1 MPGYFKNTCNM
12 TIIIKKNWMMKRINK
27 YIQNSKKATV
37 KAYSLTEILIVL
49 CIIGIL
55 LLMVLPNQ
63 TSVIGQAKAIEAQA
77 MLNQIYGLEKSH
89 FYRHS
94 KYSSNLEEIGFEQEL
109 TVDEGGQAVY
119 KIEILEA
126 SSDSFSAR
134 ATATS
139 DLDDDGNFNTWEI
152 DNKKML
158 TEVTKE

>member
-1 MPGYFKNTCNM
+1 MCRWGKSMY
-12 TIIIKKNWMMKRINK
+12 
-27 YIQNSKKATV
+27 V

-63 TSVIGQAKAIEAQA
+63 TSVISQAKAIEAQA
-77 MLNQIYGLEKSH
+77 MLNQVYGLEKSY

-94 KYSSNLEEIGFEQEL
+94 KYSNDLDELGFEQEK

-119 KIEILEA
+119 KIEIAEA
-126 SSDSFSAR
+126 SANSFMAR
-134 ATATS
+134 ATAVA
-139 DLDDDGNFNTWEI
+139 DLDDDGSFNTWEI

-158 TEVTKE
+158 QETIKE

>member
-1 MPGYFKNTCNM
+1 MLNK
-12 TIIIKKNWMMKRINK
+12 IKTLLR
-27 YIQNSKKATV
+27 NSKKTTV

-77 MLNQIYGLEKSH
+77 MLNQVYGLEKSY

-94 KYSSNLEEIGFEQEL
+94 KYSNSLEELGFEQEQ

-119 KIEILEA
+119 KIEILDA
-126 SSDSFSAR
+126 SNDSFIAR

-139 DLDDDGNFNTWEI
+139 DLDGDGSFNTWEI
-152 DNKKML
+152 DSKKML

>member
-1 MPGYFKNTCNM
+1 MLINT
-12 TIIIKKNWMMKRINK
+12 KKSFRKTKKRMLD
-27 YIQNSKKATV
+27 
-37 KAYSLTEILIVL
+37 AYSLTEILIVL

-77 MLNQIYGLEKSH
+77 MLNQVYGLEKSH

-94 KYSSNLEEIGFEQEL
+94 KYSSNLDELGFEPEL
-109 TVDEGGQAVY
+109 TVEEGGQAVY
-119 KIEILEA
+119 KIEIIEA
-126 SSDSFSAR
+126 SNDSFLAR

-139 DLDDDGNFNTWEI
+139 DLDGDGTFNTWEI
-152 DNKKML
+152 DSKKIL

>member
-1 MPGYFKNTCNM
+1 MLDK
-12 TIIIKKNWMMKRINK
+12 IKKQL
-27 YIQNSKKATV
+27 QNTKKASV

-77 MLNQIYGLEKSH
+77 MLNQVYGLEKSY

-94 KYSSNLEEIGFEQEL
+94 KYSSNLEELGFEQEL

-119 KIEILEA
+119 KIEIIDA
-126 SSDSFSAR
+126 SNDSFSAR
-134 ATATS
+134 ATAAS
-139 DLDDDGNFNTWEI
+139 DLDSDGSFNTWEI

-158 TEVTKE
+158 NEVTKE

>member
-1 MPGYFKNTCNM
+1 MLDK
-12 TIIIKKNWMMKRINK
+12 IKKQL
-27 YIQNSKKATV
+27 QNSKKASV

-77 MLNQIYGLEKSH
+77 MLNQVYGLEKSY

-94 KYSSNLEEIGFEQEL
+94 KYSSSVEELGFEQEL

-126 SSDSFSAR
+126 SNDSFSAR

-139 DLDDDGNFNTWEI
+139 DLDSDGSFNTWEI

>member
-1 MPGYFKNTCNM
+1 MLRNRIHKYFQK
-12 TIIIKKNWMMKRINK
+12 
-27 YIQNSKKATV
+27 SKQANV

-77 MLNQIYGLEKSH
+77 MLNQVYGLQKSH

-94 KYSSNLEEIGFEQEL
+94 KYSGSLEELGFEQEP
-109 TVDEGGQAVY
+109 TVEEGGQAVY
-119 KIEILEA
+119 KIEIIDA
-126 SSDSFSAR
+126 SNDSFSAR
-134 ATATS
+134 ATSVS
-139 DLDDDGNFNTWEI
+139 DLDGDGSFNTWEI
-152 DNKKML
+152 DSKKIL

>member
-1 MPGYFKNTCNM
+1 MLNNLR
-12 TIIIKKNWMMKRINK
+12 KK
-27 YIQNSKKATV
+27 SKKAMV

-77 MLNQIYGLEKSH
+77 MLNQVYGLEKSH

-94 KYSSNLEEIGFEQEL
+94 KYTSSLEELGFEQEK
-109 TVDEGGQAVY
+109 TVEEGGQAVY
-119 KIEILEA
+119 KIEIVEA
-126 SSDSFSAR
+126 SDDSFMAR
-134 ATATS
+134 ATAVS
-139 DLDDDGNFNTWEI
+139 DLDSDGTFNTWEI
-152 DNKKML
+152 DNKKLL

>member
-1 MPGYFKNTCNM
+1 
-12 TIIIKKNWMMKRINK
+12 MKVLISK
-27 YIQNSKKATV
+27 YLKAKSKTKVA
-37 KAYSLTEILIVL
+37 AYSLTEILIVL

-77 MLNQIYGLEKSH
+77 MLNQVYGLEKSH

-94 KYSSNLEEIGFEQEL
+94 KYSSSLEELGFEQES
-109 TVDEGGQAVY
+109 TVEDGGQAVY

-126 SSDSFSAR
+126 SNESFLAR
-134 ATATS
+134 ATSTS
-139 DLDDDGNFNTWEI
+139 DLDGDGAFDTWEI

-158 TEVTKE
+158 TEVTKD

>member
-1 MPGYFKNTCNM
+1 MLGGIKRKLNYFKNA
-12 TIIIKKNWMMKRINK
+12 
-27 YIQNSKKATV
+27 SV

-63 TSVIGQAKAIEAQA
+63 ASVIGQAKSIEAQA
-77 MLNQIYGLEKSH
+77 MLNQVYGLEKSH

-94 KYSSNLEEIGFEQEL
+94 KYSNSLEEIGFEQEL
-109 TVDEGGQAVY
+109 TVEEGGQAVY

-126 SSDSFSAR
+126 SNDFFTAR

-139 DLDDDGNFNTWEI
+139 DLDGDGSFNTWEI
-152 DNKKML
+152 NNKKML